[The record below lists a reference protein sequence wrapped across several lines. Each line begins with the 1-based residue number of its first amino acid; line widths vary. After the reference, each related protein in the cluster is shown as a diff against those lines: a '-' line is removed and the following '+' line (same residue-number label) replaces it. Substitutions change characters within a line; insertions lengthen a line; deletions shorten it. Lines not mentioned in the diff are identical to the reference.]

1 MKLNPPPQYLQKLIS
16 GFQKKCATDGQRNRR
31 SQIHRT
37 LPINRISKID
47 WTIIIQHPLSGSR
60 KSVVWNSNYFRS
72 VSWEAAVWKCSIEW
86 LFWIFRE
93 NSQEHSPGRANFW
106 VKVQAKGWKLATK
119 LKIGL
124 TENFIKRFWIAFFQN
139 TSKRPLRL
147 AQKHLFTGFPKI
159 VILKIKKKNSQENF
173 RSWLQSYLTCRLG
186 LQLY

>member
-1 MKLNPPPQYLQKLIS
+1 MKFNPPPQYLQKLIS
-16 GFQKKCATDGQRNRR
+16 GFQKSVLRTDRGTDRL

-60 KSVVWNSNYFRS
+60 KSVLRNLNYFRS
-72 VSWEAAVWKCSIEW
+72 VSWEPAVWKCFIKW

-93 NSQEHSPGRANFW
+93 NPQEYMREGANFW
-106 VKVQAKGWKLATK
+106 VKAKGWKLVTK

-139 TSKRPLRL
+139 TSKQPLRL
-147 AQKHLFTGFPKI
+147 AQKHLFAGFPKI
-159 VILKIKKKNSQENF
+159 VFPENKKKIHRKTSAVDY
-173 RSWLQSYLTCRLG
+173 RVM
-186 LQLY
+186 